1 LEVTSFQ
8 VDADLVIPRNLHVI
22 PSRSAAE
29 GKRIHD
35 RAQRHDP
42 LTNLWLDNICHVITG
57 LVPVIS
63 VRWAGRFTEAG

>member
-22 PSRSAAE
+22 PSSGAAE
-29 GKRIHD
+29 GKRIHH

-63 VRWAGRFTEAG
+63 VRWARRFTEAG